1 MAVPMDKWLTVAA
14 GLLIFCIIFNRT
26 NADVAPGSNDAP
38 HRRFE
43 YKYSFKGPHLSQSDG
58 TIPFWLHNGN
68 AIPSADQA
76 IWFTSDQGLEGP
88 VFGAADSWNGLGIF
102 FDSFDNDAKKN
113 NPAVLIVGNNGKLV
127 YDHQNDGSTQALGS
141 CLRDFRNKP
150 YPVRAKITYYKKSL
164 TVWINNG
171 FTPDKE
177 DYEFCAKVDNMII
190 PAEGFFGISA
200 ATGGL
205 ADDHDVLSF
214 LTFRLTEPGQQ
225 ELQYFISAEDNYES
239 VNDREVRQIFEGQRR
254 IHLEIKQLNRQL
266 DMILDEQRRYVTAVT
281 DEITKRGALTPGQP
295 GQVPTEELDS
305 LVKAQQEVLRNVNDM
320 SMVSSQV
327 KNLGL
332 GGGEEEKKDDGAA
345 ADPAAA
351 AGMTR
356 EEYEEYQKQVVE
368 EKKYYLSARTVINIG
383 ASVLGATLQRFVLS
397 ASALGDSVL
406 DASALGARHSVHFHR
421 CTHLLCSTLGAQYS
435 MLQCSTLG
443 ARRSALGVRHFSA
456 RRSVLGAW
464 RSALGARTSMLRRS
478 ALQHSMLGAWCI
490 DATRART
497 STFDALRSMLGA
509 CEGPTIGLC
518 GVSGPRARC
527 IRLSGQDILWLVCG
541 VPNPH
546 PLPEGKVGSWWA
558 FTLLGAFH
566 TASAPPLSTVTP
578 PVRRLLSRSPSSQL
592 TAGQRYLPRH
602 VRECSRSPAAR
613 DPSPH
618 RKRPRWESRSCSRS
632 PHQKG
637 RSRSPRRDRRYRDRS
652 GVAELTS
659 KMSQF
664 MEVMMGQQSL
674 LMSLV
679 NVVPPVSHQL
689 PQSTSQLV
697 TLPQPIPVPVPQ
709 VQECDVDAVSR
720 DASDGEPL
728 LEEDSAEAELT
739 SQPSEQDV
747 ELVLMDTNDPMWSLV
762 ERATRHLGVEWP
774 MVEQPRR
781 SLFESPSAQ
790 PRQSR
795 MLPAFA
801 DFIKVQ
807 STWGTLASA
816 PVTSH
821 KASTFN
827 MQGATDAR
835 LASFPP
841 VRRFGEDAN
850 AVRTDKG
857 SCMSQQAMQ
866 NHRGTPQKGIHCSH
880 RGGQAI

>member
-1 MAVPMDKWLTVAA
+1 
-14 GLLIFCIIFNRT
+14 
-26 NADVAPGSNDAP
+26 
-38 HRRFE
+38 
-43 YKYSFKGPHLSQSDG
+43 
-58 TIPFWLHNGN
+58 
-68 AIPSADQA
+68 
-76 IWFTSDQGLEGP
+76 
-88 VFGAADSWNGLGIF
+88 
-102 FDSFDNDAKKN
+102 
-113 NPAVLIVGNNGKLV
+113 
-127 YDHQNDGSTQALGS
+127 
-141 CLRDFRNKP
+141 
-150 YPVRAKITYYKKSL
+150 
-164 TVWINNG
+164 
-171 FTPDKE
+171 
-177 DYEFCAKVDNMII
+177 
-190 PAEGFFGISA
+190 
-200 ATGGL
+200 
-205 ADDHDVLSF
+205 
-214 LTFRLTEPGQQ
+214 
-225 ELQYFISAEDNYES
+225 
-239 VNDREVRQIFEGQRR
+239 
-254 IHLEIKQLNRQL
+254 
-266 DMILDEQRRYVTAVT
+266 
-281 DEITKRGALTPGQP
+281 
-295 GQVPTEELDS
+295 
-305 LVKAQQEVLRNVNDM
+305 
-320 SMVSSQV
+320 
-327 KNLGL
+327 
-332 GGGEEEKKDDGAA
+332 
-345 ADPAAA
+345 
-351 AGMTR
+351 
-356 EEYEEYQKQVVE
+356 
-368 EKKYYLSARTVINIG
+368 
-383 ASVLGATLQRFVLS
+383 
-397 ASALGDSVL
+397 
-406 DASALGARHSVHFHR
+406 
-421 CTHLLCSTLGAQYS
+421 

-478 ALQHSMLGAWCI
+478 ALQRSMLGAWCI

-497 STFDALRSMLGA
+497 STFDALRSMPGA

-518 GVSGPRARC
+518 GVSGPRARR

-602 VRECSRSPAAR
+602 VRERSRSPAAR

-674 LMSLV
+674 LMSLA

-720 DASDGEPL
+720 DACDGEPL

-866 NHRGTPQKGIHCSH
+866 NHRGWKEMLSLHIRKQKEQLSGCTYEKSIDCQRKYYLSARRVINIGASALGATLRRFVLRASTLEDSVLDASALGARHSVHFHRCTHLLCSTLGTRYSVLGASALDARCSAFDTSALDARCSALGARCLALGARH
-880 RGGQAI
+880 WVLNATAIGARRFGARRTHLRCSALGAQRTHLDASTFVASALDAWCLVNRRYMRTHLDVRRSALNARCLRGTHNKISEQDENAIQMAGDDVDIPEELRRMVDEDTVEEEEKDSILGQIQNIQNMDMDTIKEKAQATFSEMKEAAEQKCTVM